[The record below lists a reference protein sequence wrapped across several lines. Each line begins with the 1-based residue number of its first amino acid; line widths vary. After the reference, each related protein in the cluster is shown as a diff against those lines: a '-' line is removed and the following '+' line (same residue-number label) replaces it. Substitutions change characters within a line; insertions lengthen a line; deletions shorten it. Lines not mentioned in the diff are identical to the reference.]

1 MKINRTILVRLLWIF
16 AGVSL
21 LLLCYDL
28 IRFFGL
34 GEEAGVGVFGLA
46 ATLVGTIFIAIEL
59 RNSQVVT
66 CCEMLIDQNNYFHD
80 NEHLMEVYKAL
91 ERSQLEGDVP
101 SVWEGIEDV
110 DIACYCTFFEN
121 LYLLHSHKIAL
132 IEDLDDL
139 FGYRFFI
146 FANNPHIQ
154 EQHILP
160 TSSSYSEIF
169 RLYEA

>member
-66 CCEMLIDQNNYFHD
+66 CCEMLIDQINYFHD
-80 NEHLMEVYKAL
+80 NEHIMEVYKAL
-91 ERSQLEGDVP
+91 ERSQLEGDVRRFGKASKMWTSP
-101 SVWEGIEDV
+101 ATARSSRI
-110 DIACYCTFFEN
+110 CTC
-121 LYLLHSHKIAL
+121 STAT
-132 IEDLDDL
+132 
-139 FGYRFFI
+139 RS
-146 FANNPHIQ
+146 P
-154 EQHILP
+154 
-160 TSSSYSEIF
+160 
-169 RLYEA
+169 

>member
-59 RNSQVVT
+59 SAIRPVADTVSRR
-66 CCEMLIDQNNYFHD
+66 
-80 NEHLMEVYKAL
+80 
-91 ERSQLEGDVP
+91 RS
-101 SVWEGIEDV
+101 
-110 DIACYCTFFEN
+110 
-121 LYLLHSHKIAL
+121 
-132 IEDLDDL
+132 
-139 FGYRFFI
+139 
-146 FANNPHIQ
+146 
-154 EQHILP
+154 
-160 TSSSYSEIF
+160 
-169 RLYEA
+169 